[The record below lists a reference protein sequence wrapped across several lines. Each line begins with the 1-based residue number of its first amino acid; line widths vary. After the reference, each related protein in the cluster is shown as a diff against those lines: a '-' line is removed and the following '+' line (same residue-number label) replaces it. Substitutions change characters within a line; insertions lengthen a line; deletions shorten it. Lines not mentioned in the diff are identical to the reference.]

1 MRTAEESLKSLHA
14 GNLRF
19 LRGETTCRSVSAETR
34 RAMLSGQDPLA
45 AVLTCSDARVSP
57 DIIFDAGLGELFVVR
72 IGGAVLDSAGLASLE
87 FAVAELAVP
96 LILVIGHEDCGTVR
110 LAASGRMPPGSI
122 GTLTS
127 SYSMPVSQ
135 AKATH
140 AGASEDE
147 VLAEVT
153 RGHALQVAETLP
165 RRSFVISDG
174 VAKGTLHI
182 GAAMYWI
189 STGKVELIHAA

>member
-1 MRTAEESLKSLHA
+1 MRTAEESLKRLHA

-19 LRGETTCRSVSAETR
+19 LRGETTCRSVSNDAR
-34 RAMLSGQDPLA
+34 RAMLGGQEPLA

-57 DIIFDAGLGELFVVR
+57 EILFDANLGDLFVVR
-72 IGGAVLDSAGLASLE
+72 AGGAVLDSAGLASLE

-110 LAASGRMPPGSI
+110 LAASGKTPPGSV

-127 SYSMPVSQ
+127 SYSMPLSQ

-140 AGASEDE
+140 AGADEEE
-147 VLAEVT
+147 VLAAVT
-153 RGHALQVAETLP
+153 RAHALQVAETLP

-182 GAAMYWI
+182 GAAMYWLT
-189 STGKVELIHAA
+189 TGKVELIHAE